1 MENTTT
7 TPTIEAQLLSMLKC
21 YMDTFEVQDNEQA
34 ALKAEANELIE
45 NVQFAHSFERNRPM
59 VHGLY
64 NEHSKIIFDVLNER
78 QRQNEKFG
86 ANRTQHPFLWNTILQ
101 EEVGEAAK
109 DSLDIYFSDN
119 PDEAL
124 KRYRKELIEVASV
137 AIATIQDL
145 DNNGIFNQ

>member
-7 TPTIEAQLLSMLKC
+7 TPKIEAQLFEMLKR
-21 YMDTFEVQDNEQA
+21 YVDTFDVQDAEQM
-34 ALKAEANELIE
+34 ALKAEATELIQK
-45 NVQFAHSFERNRPM
+45 VQLDHPFL
-59 VHGLY
+59 HGLY
-64 NEHSKIIFDVLNER
+64 DEHSQIISDVLNER
-78 QRQNEKFG
+78 QRQNKKFG

-109 DSLDIYFSDN
+109 DSLDMYFSEK
-119 PDEAL
+119 PEEAL